1 VEVPVDVAAGLASV
15 RQTLHVRWNPTAQ
28 VVGERSFDVNGNARE
43 LSHEPRWELWDR
55 DELGVEYKVATLD
68 GPDGGFLPLGTW
80 VLELV
85 ALINPANYDGD
96 VHRMVEAL
104 IDKPNA
110 DVARLGE
117 KCFEQLTEYLAD
129 LSWSGHN
136 RGSRVVVPSTFG

>member
-28 VVGERSFDVNGNARE
+28 VVGARSFDVNGNARQ
-43 LSHEPRWELWDR
+43 LTHEARWELWDR
-55 DELGVEYKVATLD
+55 DEFGVEYKVATLE

-85 ALINPANYDGD
+85 AQINPANYGGD
-96 VHRMVEAL
+96 IHRMVEAL

-117 KCFEQLTEYLAD
+117 KSYEQLIEYLAD
-129 LSWSGHN
+129 LSWASES